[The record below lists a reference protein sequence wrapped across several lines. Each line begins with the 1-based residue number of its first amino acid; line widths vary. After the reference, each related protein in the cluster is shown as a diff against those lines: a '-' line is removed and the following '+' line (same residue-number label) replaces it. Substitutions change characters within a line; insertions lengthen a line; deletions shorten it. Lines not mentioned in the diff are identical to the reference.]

1 MTDACVPYG
10 WGLGPYGQAP
20 WGGSTLAL
28 PGGPIPTYGDFN
40 IYCVGPCGQMSV
52 LDTYLEVQ
60 EYAQSGQ
67 IVIVPTVLDFELLS
81 GGAQPTDTARIFVD
95 KAVPGSWTF
104 DATFKF
110 QALPSDFVNLTERHC
125 FIGTADDN
133 GYCAGLFFSSVGIG
147 YTGSVRYDMSGNLLL
162 NSTFQVL
169 PSSLGIVAEGT
180 YYTVRVVLD
189 SITETTFVYIT
200 ETAQLPVTGHQLRYI
215 LPAIP
220 SSSCV
225 TTPQDG
231 TTISVRGTAS
241 EPSVLD
247 IGTLCLG
254 TGVIIPNLP
263 PVADAG
269 VDQAARFCTIV
280 KLDGSRSYDPEGVAV
295 SYNWRLIDGPET
307 SSNVVVGHDGSTL
320 TPVPYTNRF
329 YSDTLSDFH
338 AALGI
343 ANNDVLLLDDTA
355 YDIIAV
361 GVDGNG
367 FYVQTYN
374 FALPA
379 NLVQKNFKLLRQN
392 AINGRTTVQPTF
404 YPDVVGLYKF
414 DLVVF
419 DGNFNSAPSISV
431 VNVVESA
438 IARGCVPD
446 LSFLW
451 SYLSNFWRLVENKEV
466 IETFWS
472 AVAQVTA
479 SELLAL
485 WQHEYGKSLRDIQR
499 TFQRK
504 WLHYDLF
511 LQDPVAEQSTTRV
524 LYAGVLSDVFTGSVS
539 VAGKTVLVSSPLF
552 PELEVRLQGT
562 TFTASQLQ
570 AELQRQLRFR
580 DARFTVDL
588 QTSGSDQRLLVRAPF
603 PFLLESGSTLG
614 VFTYPVA
621 NDLPRGTAGA
631 GIGVDTYRVSK
642 RLENVGIQEGDYL
655 ILDTVAYRIQR
666 VVDDS
671 SDTWGYQR
679 LVLSDPLP
687 TAPSTSWVIAGP
699 TTSKYVDFYTALVG
713 AGDTALFEVIDV
725 ESNDPFYTQVPILS
739 AASFRDDAYLFADV
753 SGLYE
758 YFSQPDR
765 YTVFFFSVYRHKYL
779 PISPYVVEVPT
790 LQELIKN
797 SDEQAIL
804 RQNIDYFVEEYRGQA
819 CLRFVANEALD
830 EPNVWQHELPPRKLW
845 AETTYLDNRPTIEA
859 NFGIPAE
866 FTLDDL
872 AQLPD
877 SVDYLS
883 VVRGLWYSHFNGPTL
898 YNLRVGT
905 QILLGLP
912 FAEENGTI
920 TELRTDFSA
929 TQGRILIQ
937 DALSAEIVRSYTYPR
952 ALELEV
958 NSETGLPYAVGDTV
972 SQFSPLVQGVVVTD
986 YVKESEWFEGYLS
999 QGVFFEVEKFFKFL
1013 VRVDSAAF
1021 SFSTL
1026 LFAKSFVQRIKPTY
1040 TEPLFIVRRSVG
1052 NTSSDVTDVDVT
1064 DTLLC
1069 SGSLLLFDM
1078 PAAVQGLGGII
1089 DDPDPSGGGWQS
1101 QLDSGYPVY
1110 GSPTYPTPS
1119 GIIPWG
1125 SDKNCLSPEDFVLA
1139 SACITLGAPTLPTL
1153 DSIYGLD
1160 SGLFTGLFGVFGK
1173 AGITAFTPSPGLV
1186 VGFPQTATGGFSIE
1200 EADVEV
1206 QVSFAEPLAFDVKL
1220 VINVNG
1226 LDVST
1231 TPFTIPAGT
1240 AYEEKLALTPVPIVL
1255 NDVVVVRLEAQGA
1268 SALPV
1273 TWATVAVK
1281 LGTVYAWAIDVPTPA
1296 GTYCTYK
1303 LM

>member
-10 WGLGPYGQAP
+10 WGVGPYGQAP
-20 WGGSTLAL
+20 WGGSTLAV
-28 PGGPIPTYGDFN
+28 PGGAIPSYGSFD

-67 IVIVPTVLDFELLS
+67 IAIVPSVLDFELRS
-81 GGAQPTDTARIFVD
+81 GGLQPTDTVRIFVD

-110 QALPSDFVNLTERHC
+110 QALPADFVNLPERHC
-125 FIGTADDN
+125 FVGTADDS
-133 GYCAGLFFSSVGIG
+133 GFCAGLFFSSVGIG
-147 YTGSVRYDMSGNLLL
+147 YTGSVRHDLSGNLVL

-169 PSSLGIVAEGT
+169 PSSLGLITEGV
-180 YYTVRVVLD
+180 YYTVRIALD
-189 SITETTFVYIT
+189 AITETTFIYVT
-200 ETAQLPVTGHQLRYI
+200 ETSQLPLIGHQLRYI

-225 TTPQDG
+225 VEPQDG
-231 TTISVRGTAS
+231 TTISVRGTAGDQTI
-241 EPSVLD
+241 LD

-254 TGVIIPNLP
+254 TGVILPNLP

-280 KLDGSRSYDPEGVAV
+280 QLDGTRSYDPEGVPV
-295 SYNWRLIDGPET
+295 TYNWRLIDGPET
-307 SSNVVVGHDGSTL
+307 SSNVVVGHDGTTF
-320 TPVPYTNRF
+320 TPSPFTNRF

-338 AALGI
+338 SALGI
-343 ANNDVLLLDDTA
+343 ANNDVLLLDNVN

-361 GVDGNG
+361 GTDGNG
-367 FYVQTYN
+367 FYVQTYS

-379 NLVQKNFKLLRQN
+379 NLTQKNFKLLRQN
-392 AINGRTTVQPTF
+392 AINGRTTAQPTF

-451 SYLSNFWRLVENKEV
+451 DYLSNFWRLVENREV

-485 WQHEYGKSLRDIQR
+485 WQHEYGKSLRDVQR

-524 LYAGVLSDVFTGSVS
+524 LYAGVLSDTFTGAVTIT
-539 VAGKTVLVSSPLF
+539 GKTVNVSSPLF
-552 PELEVRLQGT
+552 PEFQVFLQGT
-562 TFTASQLQ
+562 TMTDAQLQ
-570 AELQRQLRFR
+570 AELQRQLRR
-580 DARFTVDL
+580 ADSRFTVDL
-588 QTSGSDQRLLVRAPF
+588 QSAGADRRLLVRAPF
-603 PFLLESGSTLG
+603 PFSFDSGSTLG

-621 NDLPRGTAGA
+621 NNLPRGAAGA
-631 GIGVDTYRVSK
+631 GVGVDTYRVDQ
-642 RLENVGIQEGDYL
+642 RLENLGIQEGDYL

-666 VVDDS
+666 VVNDS
-671 SDTWGYQR
+671 SDDWGYQR
-679 LVLSDPLP
+679 LVLSDSLP
-687 TAPSTSWVIAGP
+687 TAPSSSWVIAGA
-699 TTSKYVDFYTALVG
+699 TTSKFVDFYAALVG
-713 AGDTALFEVIDV
+713 HGDTALFEVIDT
-725 ESNDPFYTQVPILS
+725 ESNDPAYVQVPVLS

-758 YFSQPDR
+758 YFSQPER

-779 PISPYVVEVPT
+779 PISSYVVEVPT
-790 LQELIKN
+790 LQEKIKN

-804 RQNIDYFVEEYRGQA
+804 RQNIDYFVETYRGQA
-819 CLRFVANEALD
+819 CLRFVSSTVLS
-830 EPNVWQHELPPRKLW
+830 EPDVWQHDLPPRKMW
-845 AETTYLDNRPTIEA
+845 AETTYLDNRPTIEQ

-872 AQLPD
+872 AELPD

-883 VVRGLWYSHFNGPTL
+883 VVRGLWYAHFNGPTL

-920 TELRTDFSA
+920 TELRTDFSS

-937 DALSAEIVRSYTYPR
+937 DTVSSEIVRSYTYPR
-952 ALELEV
+952 SLELEI
-958 NSETGLPYAVGDTV
+958 NETTGLPYAVGDVV
-972 SQFSPLVQGVVVTD
+972 SQFAPLVQGVVVTD
-986 YVKESEWFEGYLS
+986 YVKEPTWFEGYLN
-999 QGVFFEVEKFFKFL
+999 QGTFFEVEKFFKFL
-1013 VRVDSAAF
+1013 VRVESSAF
-1021 SFSTL
+1021 SLSTL
-1026 LFAKSFVQRIKPTY
+1026 LFAQSFVRRIKPTY
-1040 TEPLFIVRRSVG
+1040 TEPRFVVSRRVG
-1052 NTSSDVTDVDVT
+1052 NVVGDATDVEIT
-1064 DTLLC
+1064 DTILC
-1069 SGSLLLFDM
+1069 SGTLRLYDM
-1078 PAAVQGLGGII
+1078 PAAVMGLGGII

-1110 GSPTYPTPS
+1110 GSPTYPDAS
-1119 GIIPWG
+1119 NIIPWG
-1125 SDKNCLSPEDFVLA
+1125 GDKNYLSPEDFVLA
-1139 SACITLGAPTLPTL
+1139 SACITLAVPTLPTL
-1153 DSIYGLD
+1153 DGIYSID
-1160 SGLFTGLFGVFGK
+1160 SGLFNTSFGVFGD
-1173 AGITAFTPSPGLV
+1173 AGLTAIPPAPGLTIS
-1186 VGFPQTATGGFSIE
+1186 FAQTATGSFSLE
-1200 EADVEV
+1200 EADVEF
-1206 QVSFAEPLAFDVKL
+1206 QTSFPEPALAVNL

-1226 LDVST
+1226 VDVST
-1231 TPFTIPAGT
+1231 TPFTIPTGT
-1240 AYEEKLALTPVPIVL
+1240 EHEEKLVLTPIPIVL
-1255 NDVVVVRLEAQGA
+1255 GDVVVVRLEAQGA
-1268 SALPV
+1268 SALHV
-1273 TWATVAVK
+1273 TWATVAIK
-1281 LGTVYAWAIDVPTPA
+1281 LGTVYAWAIDVLTPA